1 MSLRAKGPLTALDKR
16 HNPNPTGP
24 STIAPLPISLT
35 SLCTTHS
42 SLSSTGPSNTEPF
55 LFLQETMSVL
65 VYEASQT
72 LMDNS
77 AQVLLSQKAIS
88 NAPDWVRLPA
98 MALVPK
104 H

>member
-1 MSLRAKGPLTALDKR
+1 MSLRAKGPLTALDER

-24 STIAPLPISLT
+24 STIAPLSLSLT

-42 SLSSTGPSNTEPF
+42 SLSTGPSNTEPF

-65 VYEASQT
+65 AYKDSQM

-98 MALVPK
+98 MALVP
-104 H
+104 